1 MNHLPKCNHCKTSI
15 AIAIALLTSICVEIC
30 LVSIANNTAQND
42 IADNTTNT
50 PYNMTLSLY
59 QASKQQ
65 DTLLCG

>member
-42 IADNTTNT
+42 IADNTTN
-50 PYNMTLSLY
+50 
-59 QASKQQ
+59 
-65 DTLLCG
+65 